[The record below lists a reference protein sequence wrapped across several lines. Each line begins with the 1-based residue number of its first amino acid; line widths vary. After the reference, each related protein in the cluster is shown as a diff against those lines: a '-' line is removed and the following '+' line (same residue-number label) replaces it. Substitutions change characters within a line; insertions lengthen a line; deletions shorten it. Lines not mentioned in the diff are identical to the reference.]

1 MAHRL
6 CVRDGQRYLSPRLV
20 VSRLESEFAYVEV
33 DEEDGRRHVR
43 GIIRQLQKISDMG
56 LVPLDRAYVERL
68 RKAEPGAVYVYFG
81 DNPSSE
87 TACLST
93 AVIPGEALYF
103 VYSSRHHADAAWPL
117 LLRCAAVLGYEIIEA

>member
-6 CVRDGQRYLSPRLV
+6 CARDGQRYLSPRLV
-20 VSRLESEFAYVEV
+20 ISRLESEFAYVEV

-43 GIIRQLQKISDMG
+43 GIIRQLQKISEMG

-68 RKAEPGAVYVYFG
+68 KKAERGAVYVYFG
-81 DNPSSE
+81 DDPGSE

-93 AVIPGEALYF
+93 AIIPGEALYF
-103 VYSSRHHADAAWPL
+103 VYASRRHADAAYPL
-117 LLRCAAVLGYEIIEA
+117 LLRCASVLDYEIIES